1 MKNAI
6 SHSREELA
14 NEVANAIKA
23 SLTASGRT
31 MPSIRGDQC
40 PLTTIKGFDSL
51 CGIEVTVDLQE
62 RFGVQ
67 LDDNIFVQ
75 TNSSGTKARTF
86 DQVVDALVAA
96 GKRGN

>member
-1 MKNAI
+1 MQNTA

-14 NEVANAIKA
+14 NELSNAINT

-31 MPSIRGDQC
+31 MVAIRGDQC

-62 RFGVQ
+62 RFKVK
-67 LDDNIFVQ
+67 LEDNIFVQ

-86 DQVVDALVAA
+86 NQVVDALLAA
-96 GKRGN
+96 TKRGD